1 MGVRLL
7 ECEHCFHEGCIVP
20 WLELHG
26 TCPVCR
32 KELSSGASAGGGQPQ
47 AASGPGEETEAD
59 TNTDSS
65 FMSSSTSA
73 PITPGGSQA
82 GGLSGIIQSAL
93 NQVFRSSNWSSQPQ
107 TGANVSENT
116 TSSSAG
122 SSNSQSQPSAT
133 SSSSSSV
140 PTNDSN
146 RPNNT
151 GARAE
156 QPTSDDDTPATRRQ
170 RLDSDFVDL

>member
-26 TCPVCR
+26 TCPVSR

-107 TGANVSENT
+107 TGKIMFQNQQDQVIVSLNLLQHHHH
-116 TSSSAG
+116 
-122 SSNSQSQPSAT
+122 QSQPMIQT
-133 SSSSSSV
+133 DLIIPELEQSSL
-140 PTNDSN
+140 PQMMTHL
-146 RPNNT
+146 
-151 GARAE
+151 
-156 QPTSDDDTPATRRQ
+156 QPGDKD
-170 RLDSDFVDL
+170 